1 MVTTSDANDIKS
13 VTANSHTQDGIYT
26 LAGAK
31 MQQRREN
38 LPKGIYIIG
47 NKKVI
52 IK

>member
-38 LPKGIYIIG
+38 LPTGIYIIG